1 VSLIVRW
8 FDYTSV
14 FSIALLFG
22 LVALAAGF
30 RFVEIGMT
38 FLARGWWKLPNA
50 LLAVALLLTA
60 PDQRAHGTDDDRRHE
75 VDHPEEEGGRDHRRG
90 ALDPSDSGKETG
102 DGQAA
107 AVRFGVSPQVPHGSI
122 IGARADG
129 DEVGSLSD
137 LGGDGDPNCR
147 S

>member
-1 VSLIVRW
+1 MPRRDSTRCAPVSLIVRW

-30 RFVEIGMT
+30 VEIGMT
-38 FLARGWWKLPNA
+38 FLARGWWKLPNV

-75 VDHPEEEGGRDHRRG
+75 GDHSEE
-90 ALDPSDSGKETG
+90 
-102 DGQAA
+102 
-107 AVRFGVSPQVPHGSI
+107 
-122 IGARADG
+122 
-129 DEVGSLSD
+129 
-137 LGGDGDPNCR
+137 
-147 S
+147 